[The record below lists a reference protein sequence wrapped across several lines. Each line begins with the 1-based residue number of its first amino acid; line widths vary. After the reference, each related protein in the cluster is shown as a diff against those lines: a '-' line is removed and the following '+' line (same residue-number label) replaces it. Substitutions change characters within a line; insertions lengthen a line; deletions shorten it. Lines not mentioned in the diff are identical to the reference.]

1 MNRTSRCPPTLQG
14 QHYVSVDET
23 DVLSVVERLE
33 GSRQSE
39 LMAITDRAQRFAYRC
54 VRGEGQGVTPDQRGR

>member
-1 MNRTSRCPPTLQG
+1 M
-14 QHYVSVDET
+14 SVDET

-54 VRGEGQGVTPDQRGR
+54 GG

>member
-1 MNRTSRCPPTLQG
+1 M
-14 QHYVSVDET
+14 SVDET